1 MEQRLLRLGDIV
13 DDYCPRERRIT
24 NHAIVAIVED
34 AIRQTRCTTCD
45 AEHVYKRAKEP
56 LRRRTDAAVPATATA
71 VSTPSP
77 DTDLP
82 LAAASATP
90 AATAVERR
98 VDSPPPPESPA
109 TTDVGNV
116 EPAGPN
122 HEDGWLAHRQLIRAS
137 LPRVEGEPP
146 APRPIPEFTMHQ
158 RPPSRGGFRF
168 GHGRH
173 GGGDNHGNGPGRG
186 DFGNGRSAPGDGRNG
201 NRNGQPGGG
210 RSGRHRG
217 HGKRPR

>member
-56 LRRRTDAAVPATATA
+56 LRRRTDAALPSVPVPGAAA
-71 VSTPSP
+71 
-77 DTDLP
+77 DIP
-82 LAAASATP
+82 LAAAPAVPVIAAERPDAPVPGTDGP
-90 AATAVERR
+90 AATDDPDAEPAA
-98 VDSPPPPESPA
+98 PPPQ
-109 TTDVGNV
+109 
-116 EPAGPN
+116 
-122 HEDGWLAHRQLIRAS
+122 EDGWLAHRQLIRAS
-137 LPRVEGEPP
+137 LPRIEGEPP

-168 GHGRH
+168 SHGRH

-186 DFGNGRSAPGDGRNG
+186 DVGNGRGMPGDGRNG

-210 RSGRHRG
+210 RSGRRRG
-217 HGKRPR
+217 HGKRSR

>member
-56 LRRRTDAAVPATATA
+56 LRRRTDAPVPATATA
-71 VSTPSP
+71 VSAPSP
-77 DTDLP
+77 GTDLP
-82 LAAASATP
+82 FAPASATP

-98 VDSPPPPESPA
+98 VDSSPAPESPA
-109 TTDVGNV
+109 TTDVGDG
-116 EPAGPN
+116 EPAAPN

-137 LPRVEGEPP
+137 LPRIEGEPP

-186 DFGNGRSAPGDGRNG
+186 DFGNGRGAPADGRNG

>member
-56 LRRRTDAAVPATATA
+56 LRRRSDAVVPAISATA
-71 VSTPSP
+71 VSNPP
-77 DTDLP
+77 PGTDLP
-82 LAAASATP
+82 LAAASAAP
-90 AATAVERR
+90 DAERPTG
-98 VDSPPPPESPA
+98 SPPVPEGPA
-109 TTDVGNV
+109 TTDIAEV
-116 EPAGPN
+116 EPAAPT

-137 LPRVEGEPP
+137 LPRIEGEPP

-168 GHGRH
+168 
-173 GGGDNHGNGPGRG
+173 
-186 DFGNGRSAPGDGRNG
+186 
-201 NRNGQPGGG
+201 
-210 RSGRHRG
+210 
-217 HGKRPR
+217 